1 MSLNIF
7 LFITD
12 APNKLGNIALG
23 QKCSPMANILA
34 YSA

>member
-12 APNKLGNIALG
+12 APNKLGNIAVG
-23 QKCSPMANILA
+23 QKFLPMANTLA